1 MIGWVEGRLAE
12 KTPESVLVDVNGVGY
27 DVRIPISTF
36 LELPDE
42 GKTVRIR
49 IHTHVREDQL
59 QLFGFLSE
67 EERSCFRLLLGISG
81 VGPRL
86 ALAVLSGL
94 PVSQLV
100 LALREGNLTALRGIP
115 GVGNKT
121 AERILMEL
129 RDKVGRLE
137 DVALDHRQALHD
149 VADQVRVRGGVEE
162 HYSGLAGLVQEI
174 ACQVRA
180 EEAGASGDHDGQD
193 GVLLPRM
200 RTSATIIRGHP
211 RCQTAIARRLTSP
224 TAMGTIAVLV
234 EEAGRST

>member
-12 KTPESVLVDVNGVGY
+12 KTPEGVLVDVNGVGY
-27 DVRIPISTF
+27 DVLIPISTF

-42 GKTVRIR
+42 GKTVRFR
-49 IHTHVREDQL
+49 IHTHVREDRF

-94 PVSQLV
+94 PVTQLV
-100 LALREGNLTALRGIP
+100 LALREGNVTALRGIP

-137 DVALDHRQALHD
+137 DVGAPTPAAEADGSTLSALVNLGYPRAQAEK
-149 VADQVRVRGGVEE
+149 AVRVARERLPDDAALEDLIREALSVA
-162 HYSGLAGLVQEI
+162 AG
-174 ACQVRA
+174 
-180 EEAGASGDHDGQD
+180 
-193 GVLLPRM
+193 
-200 RTSATIIRGHP
+200 
-211 RCQTAIARRLTSP
+211 
-224 TAMGTIAVLV
+224 
-234 EEAGRST
+234 

>member
-12 KTPESVLVDVNGVGY
+12 KTPEGVLVDVNGVGY
-27 DVRIPISTF
+27 DVRIPLSTF

-42 GKTVRIR
+42 GKTVRFR
-49 IHTHVREDQL
+49 IHTHVREDQF

-100 LALREGNLTALRGIP
+100 LALREGNVTALRGIP

-121 AERILMEL
+121 AERIQNKNISFFFIWIT
-129 RDKVGRLE
+129 R
-137 DVALDHRQALHD
+137 
-149 VADQVRVRGGVEE
+149 
-162 HYSGLAGLVQEI
+162 YSLG
-174 ACQVRA
+174 
-180 EEAGASGDHDGQD
+180 S
-193 GVLLPRM
+193 
-200 RTSATIIRGHP
+200 TSTSK
-211 RCQTAIARRLTSP
+211 SP
-224 TAMGTIAVLV
+224 TFVTSLKPHSSRRYL
-234 EEAGRST
+234 RSRFSLPKLLIFPLSLGVI

>member
-12 KTPESVLVDVNGVGY
+12 KTPEGVLVDVNGVGY
-27 DVRIPISTF
+27 DVLIPISTF

-42 GKTVRIR
+42 GKTVRFR
-49 IHTHVREDQL
+49 IHTHVREDQF

-100 LALREGNLTALRGIP
+100 LALREGNVTALRGIP

-137 DVALDHRQALHD
+137 DVGAPSPAVEADGSTLSALVNLGYPRAQAEK
-149 VADQVRVRGGVEE
+149 AVRVARERLPE
-162 HYSGLAGLVQEI
+162 DAALEDLI
-174 ACQVRA
+174 R
-180 EEAGASGDHDGQD
+180 EALSVA
-193 GVLLPRM
+193 
-200 RTSATIIRGHP
+200 
-211 RCQTAIARRLTSP
+211 AR
-224 TAMGTIAVLV
+224 
-234 EEAGRST
+234 